1 MGGDIKASVR
11 GQAGQD
17 CLLFKI
23 GDKWG
28 EFFDQIGFTSSK
40 ESSESQPRVEK
51 YFIVDE
57 FLRGFHYRA
66 RKGWSGVSS

>member
-1 MGGDIKASVR
+1 MGGDIKTSVR

-51 YFIVDE
+51 YFIVD
-57 FLRGFHYRA
+57 
-66 RKGWSGVSS
+66 